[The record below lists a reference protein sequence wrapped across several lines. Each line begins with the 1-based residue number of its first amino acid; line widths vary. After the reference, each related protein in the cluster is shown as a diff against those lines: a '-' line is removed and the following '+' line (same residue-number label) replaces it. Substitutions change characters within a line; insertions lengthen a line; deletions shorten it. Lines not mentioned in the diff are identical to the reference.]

1 MLPLVASSGSGLLLS
16 GPVVERLDP
25 VQVLALG
32 QVLVG
37 LMSCA
42 FGLLGYAGVRGA
54 WPDSRQGGVVS
65 HRATELR
72 SKAPAVLGP
81 CAMAVHHWRCF
92 ELVAATSDSRAGGA
106 GEAGGTRQGTVA
118 TVAGDSGRGAPARRC
133 IGVQVHDVLC
143 YAALW
148 GGLGVVQGSQYPACL
163 RVLGAWFRK
172 GERGVVLGAW
182 GACSSLGN
190 MAGAGQAVAAQLIA
204 RSLGGEGA
212 PFWPVVAFWAGT
224 CRRAAPHAAVSLRAM
239 PSSTSTMNGRTDR

>member
-1 MLPLVASSGSGLLLS
+1 MAHGRIPAKEASFRTEPPNFGQKPLRCWDRVQWQCIIGGASNSSRRRAIA
-16 GPVVERLDP
+16 GP
-25 VQVLALG
+25 
-32 QVLVG
+32 
-37 LMSCA
+37 
-42 FGLLGYAGVRGA
+42 
-54 WPDSRQGGVVS
+54 
-65 HRATELR
+65 
-72 SKAPAVLGP
+72 
-81 CAMAVHHWRCF
+81 
-92 ELVAATSDSRAGGA
+92 GGA

-148 GGLGVVQGSQYPACL
+148 GGLGIVQGSQYPACL